1 MAARLPARILIEQH
15 VPAGA
20 NIRRAGEDLSV
31 GSPLFCPGQAI
42 GPSEIAVL
50 AAIGRATVRVVPRP
64 RVAVVATGDEL
75 VDPGEELAPG
85 HVFNS
90 NGYALRALVER
101 AGGEIRFCGIA
112 ADSAGGLT
120 GQLEQVLEQN
130 DLVVTTGGASRGA
143 YDIVS
148 QIGSSDWPV
157 EPLAVRMRPGK
168 QLVLGWLPARS
179 PAPERLIPF
188 IGLPGNP
195 VAAMVGFELFVRPAI
210 MRMRGFIDV
219 EPSTVTAI
227 AEEDFPNKADAVSF
241 LRVRISSRGGRY
253 YASSGDAGRSHGLS
267 SLLGATGLAEIPADR
282 GVREG
287 ERVRVRLTGWS
298 GLALHPP
305 DTSPAPPE

>member
-1 MAARLPARILIEQH
+1 M
-15 VPAGA
+15 
-20 NIRRAGEDLSV
+20 S
-31 GSPLFCPGQAI
+31 S
-42 GPSEIAVL
+42 SS
-50 AAIGRATVRVVPRP
+50 
-64 RVAVVATGDEL
+64 
-75 VDPGEELAPG
+75 PGEELAAG

-90 NGYALRALVER
+90 NGYALGALVSR
-101 AGGEIRFCGIA
+101 TGGDIRFCGIA
-112 ADSAGGLT
+112 ARFGRPTARSP
-120 GQLEQVLEQN
+120 LEQS